1 MDIVTSKVNGIALE
15 CLNKENTTKSK
26 TAHHPAP
33 CVLNHQ
39 SYFDYLKPSESRL
52 FFAIRSGTLDIKTF
66 RKYNYEVDDV
76 SCRLCQKEEESVE
89 HIVNNRCEAISRTSS
104 SNIDIHSMEKEVVK
118 MIVDR
123 MKEFIKRSEEKEKTA
138 VAVVQEMTE

>member
-1 MDIVTSKVNGIALE
+1 M
-15 CLNKENTTKSK
+15 
-26 TAHHPAP
+26 
-33 CVLNHQ
+33 
-39 SYFDYLKPSESRL
+39 
-52 FFAIRSGTLDIKTF
+52 
-66 RKYNYEVDDV
+66 DDV

-89 HIVNNRCEAISRTSS
+89 HIVNRCEAISRTSS